1 MSDVRIRVLGSLEV
15 EVGGRPVALGGR
27 QQRALLAL
35 LVIHAND
42 VVSADRLVEELWG
55 EPTPPRAVKRL
66 QVAITRLRRAL
77 APGGATGSVLASDAT
92 GYVLRLQ
99 TEDLDLAVFE
109 RLLADGRRQ
118 LEDSEPRTAA
128 ATLRDALGLWRGEPF
143 ADVAF
148 ESFAQA
154 EITRLQEL
162 RIAAIED
169 RLEAELAIGRHHE
182 LVPELERLVAAHP
195 LREGLRRQLMLALY
209 RAGRQARA
217 LEVYRQAR
225 LELATE
231 LGLEPGPALK
241 RLEQAI
247 LNSDQ
252 ALDLA
257 AEPPIDGG
265 AHIFPVDERKLVSI
279 VFLDLTWAATVEGD
293 PERLAAAVD
302 LLAGVA
308 ADEIEA
314 AGGAVEP
321 MVADALVATFGAPAG
336 LEDHAQ
342 RAVETAIVLRDRL
355 MRVFGDALVLRVGAE
370 AGEVLITSGPGGG
383 FAVTG
388 AAANVSG
395 RLARQADAGEIRL
408 GDRIARGLD
417 GAFEV
422 RAHDGAH
429 TLVTSHVPPASG
441 VVTGPRRRFVG
452 RASELQLLKATF
464 ERLTRAE
471 RPHFVT
477 LVGDA
482 GVGKTSL
489 IGAFRELIAPAPGR
503 WLVGRCRSYGR
514 TNTYRPLGEIVRACL
529 ALDEDDPP
537 DVVAERLGGRDGLRP
552 LLGLAPAAELQ
563 PWEAKAGLVQAWIE
577 FLEQMTQDGPVTV
590 VVEDLHWAEDPLLE
604 LLAVTAREASGPLL
618 VLGTARPELTGRTQP
633 WIQGN
638 ANVSRLWLEPLS
650 PGEAEQMLDELAGR
664 LPARVKAA
672 ILQPAEGNPFFVEEV
687 LQSWIDRGALRRT
700 DRGSTAVDLP
710 RRAGVPETIQAVIAA
725 RIDLLPALEKNALQ
739 AASVVGR
746 SFWEGAVR
754 ELVAA
759 ATPSFGLLEER
770 DFIRRRRRSS
780 LEDEREHLFKHEL
793 IRDVAYGSLP
803 TARRA
808 RLHASF
814 ADWLERR
821 AAGADQHAAMLGHH
835 YAQAVAPESA
845 EVAWGQ
851 DSRTLAELR
860 ANAIRWLRHAGEQ
873 ARDRHEMN
881 DAAALFRQAAELEP
895 DEQACAEL
903 WRAVARASEQ
913 AFGMDSFR
921 DALEHVIEL
930 TQGVPAGRSC
940 TPSSLNAE
948 RIRPR
953 GRIRRLARR
962 SRRGSNARS
971 SWAVPT
977 RPCGPTP

>member
-77 APGGATGSVLASDAT
+77 APGGATGSVLASDTA
-92 GYVLRLQ
+92 GYVLRL
-99 TEDLDLAVFE
+99 EPGDLDLAVFE

-195 LREGLRRQLMLALY
+195 LREGLRRQLLLALY

-265 AHIFPVDERKLVSI
+265 AHIFPVDERKQVSI

-342 RAVETAIVLRDRL
+342 RA
-355 MRVFGDALVLRVGAE
+355 
-370 AGEVLITSGPGGG
+370 
-383 FAVTG
+383 
-388 AAANVSG
+388 
-395 RLARQADAGEIRL
+395 
-408 GDRIARGLD
+408 
-417 GAFEV
+417 
-422 RAHDGAH
+422 
-429 TLVTSHVPPASG
+429 
-441 VVTGPRRRFVG
+441 
-452 RASELQLLKATF
+452 
-464 ERLTRAE
+464 
-471 RPHFVT
+471 
-477 LVGDA
+477 
-482 GVGKTSL
+482 
-489 IGAFRELIAPAPGR
+489 
-503 WLVGRCRSYGR
+503 
-514 TNTYRPLGEIVRACL
+514 
-529 ALDEDDPP
+529 
-537 DVVAERLGGRDGLRP
+537 
-552 LLGLAPAAELQ
+552 
-563 PWEAKAGLVQAWIE
+563 
-577 FLEQMTQDGPVTV
+577 
-590 VVEDLHWAEDPLLE
+590 
-604 LLAVTAREASGPLL
+604 
-618 VLGTARPELTGRTQP
+618 
-633 WIQGN
+633 
-638 ANVSRLWLEPLS
+638 
-650 PGEAEQMLDELAGR
+650 
-664 LPARVKAA
+664 
-672 ILQPAEGNPFFVEEV
+672 
-687 LQSWIDRGALRRT
+687 
-700 DRGSTAVDLP
+700 
-710 RRAGVPETIQAVIAA
+710 
-725 RIDLLPALEKNALQ
+725 
-739 AASVVGR
+739 
-746 SFWEGAVR
+746 
-754 ELVAA
+754 
-759 ATPSFGLLEER
+759 
-770 DFIRRRRRSS
+770 
-780 LEDEREHLFKHEL
+780 
-793 IRDVAYGSLP
+793 
-803 TARRA
+803 
-808 RLHASF
+808 
-814 ADWLERR
+814 
-821 AAGADQHAAMLGHH
+821 
-835 YAQAVAPESA
+835 
-845 EVAWGQ
+845 
-851 DSRTLAELR
+851 
-860 ANAIRWLRHAGEQ
+860 
-873 ARDRHEMN
+873 
-881 DAAALFRQAAELEP
+881 
-895 DEQACAEL
+895 
-903 WRAVARASEQ
+903 ARASCQ
-913 AFGMDSFR
+913 RNS
-921 DALEHVIEL
+921 
-930 TQGVPAGRSC
+930 RSV
-940 TPSSLNAE
+940 SSE
-948 RIRPR
+948 
-953 GRIRRLARR
+953 
-962 SRRGSNARS
+962 
-971 SWAVPT
+971 
-977 RPCGPTP
+977 